1 VLLDIDDVR
10 ELEMVLNYDSLAT
23 IWLVFWYVVHFF

>member
-1 VLLDIDDVR
+1 
-10 ELEMVLNYDSLAT
+10 LEMVLNYDSLAT